1 MVPDRNQTRA
11 NPARGLA
18 LIATAVIIGLFLLRN
33 WDGPA
38 SGSEIPSEATQGDK
52 STGSTGA
59 DDGGK
64 AETPG
69 KTTGTTAAAA
79 ARPPSEITVRVLNG
93 TDVGGAAK
101 RMSDI
106 LADDN
111 YKTVKPDDAGTKSD
125 ATQILFAAG
134 YEKEAQELAQ
144 AIASPPNGIVAL
156 ADPPQFPTE
165 GAQLVVVL
173 GKDLAK

>member
-1 MVPDRNQTRA
+1 MVPERTQARA

-38 SGSEIPSEATQGDK
+38 SGTEAPSEATQGDK
-52 STGSTGA
+52 STGAKGSDGDGNGQASGDSTA
-59 DDGGK
+59 
-64 AETPG
+64 
-69 KTTGTTAAAA
+69 TTVA

-101 RMSDI
+101 RMSST
-106 LADDN
+106 LEEN
-111 YKTVKPDDAGTKSD
+111 KYKTVKPDDAGTKSD
-125 ATQILFAAG
+125 TTQVLFAAG
-134 YEKEAQELAQ
+134 YEREAQELAE
-144 AIASPPNGIVAL
+144 AIASPRSGIAAL
-156 ADPPQFPTE
+156 ATPPQFPPE

-173 GKDLAK
+173 GKDLATN